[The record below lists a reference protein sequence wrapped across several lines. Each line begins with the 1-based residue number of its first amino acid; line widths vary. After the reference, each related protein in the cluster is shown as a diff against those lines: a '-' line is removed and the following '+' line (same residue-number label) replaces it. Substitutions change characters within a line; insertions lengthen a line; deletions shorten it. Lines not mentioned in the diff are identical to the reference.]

1 MSEKCFQNRKKLLP
15 DGNPLRNFIRETGGY
30 VYQFRIDRFFE
41 NKRRLLPQK
50 KSAAEVSSLRKLS
63 GPAGILS
70 NKITRHPKYGN
81 YLQIYSASEDMQT
94 TPFCQPV
101 HYMMLTEKSQSKEIV
116 RVYERSPQGI
126 NKNRQMRRKIVYG
139 ICRENMYNNIGTEK
153 ALYGKVIWKGGII

>member
-41 NKRRLLPQK
+41 NKKRLLPQKK
-50 KSAAEVSSLRKLS
+50 KSAAEVSSL
-63 GPAGILS
+63 
-70 NKITRHPKYGN
+70 
-81 YLQIYSASEDMQT
+81 SEDMQT

>member
-1 MSEKCFQNRKKLLP
+1 MSEKCFQNRRKLLP

-50 KSAAEVSSLRKLS
+50 KSAAEVSSL
-63 GPAGILS
+63 
-70 NKITRHPKYGN
+70 
-81 YLQIYSASEDMQT
+81 SEDMQT

>member
-50 KSAAEVSSLRKLS
+50 KSTAEVSSL
-63 GPAGILS
+63 
-70 NKITRHPKYGN
+70 
-81 YLQIYSASEDMQT
+81 SEDMQI